1 MHFDDTG
8 EFGNKAPLPIDT
20 ATYERGS
27 FAQLGEGQGAVMGSR
42 GGKRSAGHQPMD
54 KRIVALIVVGALVAI
69 ALMGYLAVGVFSAAR
84 TAQNVSDT
92 VEKMAVGFN
101 ESISYRGSSYELVK
115 GDKGYQLVEK
125 SESGDGEQVVLG
137 ELDGTPVCLVLY
149 DGTLIVPENLKDGTW
164 DVMAYTIG
172 SGWSNLM
179 GQDGEPCGGTGAIT
193 EGQLESTSLRLV
205 IDGEPV
211 SIPLVW

>member
-8 EFGNKAPLPIDT
+8 DFGAKAPRPIDT
-20 ATYERGS
+20 ATFNRGS
-27 FAQLGEGQGAVMGSR
+27 FAQLGEGQGVVMGSR
-42 GGKRSAGHQPMD
+42 GGRKPDGSQPMD
-54 KRIVALIVVGALVAI
+54 KRVIALIIVGALVAI
-69 ALMGYLAVGVFSAAR
+69 ALMVSLVVGIFSASQTAR
-84 TAQNVSDT
+84 DVSQT

-101 ESISYRGSSYELVK
+101 ESISYRGAAYELVE
-115 GDKGYQLVEK
+115 GDKGYQLVER
-125 SESGDGEQVVLG
+125 SESSDGEQVVLG
-137 ELDGTPVCLVLY
+137 DLDGTPVCLVLY
-149 DGTLIVPENLKDGTW
+149 DGTLLVPENLKDGNW

-179 GQDGEPCGGTGAIT
+179 GQDGEPCGGKGTIT

-205 IDGEPV
+205 VDGEGV

>member
-8 EFGNKAPLPIDT
+8 ELDNKAPRPLDT
-20 ATYERGS
+20 ATYERGT

-42 GGKRSAGHQPMD
+42 TGKRGDEHQPMD
-54 KRIVALIVVGALVAI
+54 KRVVALIVVGALVAI
-69 ALMGYLAVGVFSAAR
+69 ALMGYLVVGVFSAAR

-101 ESISYRGSSYELVK
+101 ETISYRGSAYELVK
-115 GDKGYQLVEK
+115 DEKGYQLVEK
-125 SESGDGEQVVLG
+125 SESSDGEQVVLG

-149 DGTLIVPENLKDGTW
+149 DGTLIVPQNLKDGTW

-179 GQDGEPCGGTGAIT
+179 GQDGEPCGGAGVIS

-205 IDGEPV
+205 IDGETERV
-211 SIPLVW
+211 PLVW